1 MSRHPELNDG
11 IQSVLVSLRP
21 LLHSGVVESVG
32 LVLLPPPSLHAG
44 GGGGGGG
51 EEQYTFHVNLRSSP
65 EVPATYSDVD
75 TMAGAALTHLL
86 LHGET
91 RAAAAKDGS
100 WTIVVDTHEGGLAGP
115 NDAGLQHGT
124 AAAASS
130 SSGGGAGVLAPGSK
144 WIRVD
149 AGDPAGRL
157 ALAARAPP
165 ASSAAAAGASSSSSS
180 APQPRPGVRSAPL
193 KTILAG
199 PLCLQLTHDTRR

>member
-44 GGGGGGG
+44 GGGVGGG
-51 EEQYTFHVNLRSSP
+51 

-115 NDAGLQHGT
+115 NDAGLQHGA

-165 ASSAAAAGASSSSSS
+165 ALSAAAAGASSSSSS